1 MMKRKFI
8 KNLMMQT
15 FIKRENIRKNM
26 VIRMKMGVRK
36 SKKKKKLKIR
46 IKMEINLRKMI
57 KQKPKR
63 IKLMKKEMTWKMRIL
78 ETH

>member
-15 FIKRENIRKNM
+15 VMKRENIRKNM
-26 VIRMKMGVRK
+26 LIRMKRGVMK
-36 SKKKKKLKIR
+36 SKEKQRLKIR
-46 IKMEINLRKMI
+46 IKMEINLRKTI

-63 IKLMKKEMTWKMRIL
+63 IKPIKKEMTWKMRIL

>member
-1 MMKRKFI
+1 
-8 KNLMMQT
+8 MQT
-15 FIKRENIRKNM
+15 VMKRENIRNNLL
-26 VIRMKMGVRK
+26 IRMKMGVRK
-36 SKKKKKLKIR
+36 SKKKKKLKFL